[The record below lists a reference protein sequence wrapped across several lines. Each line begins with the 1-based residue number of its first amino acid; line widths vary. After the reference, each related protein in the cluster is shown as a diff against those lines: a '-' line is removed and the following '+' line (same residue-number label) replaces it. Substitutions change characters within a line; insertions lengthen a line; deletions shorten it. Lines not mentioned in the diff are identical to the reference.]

1 MDSDEVLRVLRSI
14 DGRLALLTG
23 PQERAVR
30 DALAAEVLNT
40 ESRQLMFDA
49 IDGTKG
55 TSDLATIGKVTPRAA
70 LNFVTQLIGLRLVRS
85 VGTGREIVVA
95 HDQNGIVQWYLRRDV
110 QPG

>member
-1 MDSDEVLRVLRSI
+1 VEGNEVLKLLRSI
-14 DGRLALLTG
+14 DRRLALLTG
-23 PQERAVR
+23 PQERAVL

-70 LNFVTQLIGLRLVRS
+70 LNFVTQLIELRLVRS
-85 VGTGREIVVA
+85 VGTGREIIVA
-95 HDQNGIVQWYLRRDV
+95 RDDDGIVQWYLRRAV